1 MEPSRDLA
9 ATKADNSAR
18 STSAR
23 QLIILGTISPLVCRA
38 GLRRK
43 SGDGANP
50 LGYTCVPLLAEA
62 GTAKHAPVRGFL
74 SHSSLFLGKTMA
86 AVSEAVR
93 PAPAPALSRH
103 LMSGNDAV
111 SRAVWEAGV
120 RVAAAYPGTPAT
132 EMLEV
137 ISTYPDIY
145 SEWSVNEKVSLE
157 VAFGASM
164 AGSRSFCAMKHVGM
178 NVASDALMT
187 ITLTGAAGGLV
198 IAIADDVGLSSS
210 QNEQD
215 SRYWGRFAHVPV
227 LEPADSQ
234 EAYDFT
240 LAAFDLSERFQVP
253 VIVRLTT
260 RVCHVKGLVTI
271 GERRERPVAGFAKDV
286 ARWVMVP
293 GAAGR
298 RLPLM
303 FARENAL
310 RAEAEVSA
318 LNRVDPGSDRRVGF
332 ITSGPAY
339 MHVRESF
346 PDAPV
351 LKLGFSCPVPFEL
364 VRTFAQTCDR
374 LVVVEEVEPLIE
386 TEVRAQGLA
395 VFGKDILPRSGE
407 LSPSVLKPAIAG
419 LLGAAAPQTL
429 AAAPVR
435 APIAVFPRPPT
446 MCVACPHLGVY
457 YTLAQLRNVTISG
470 DIGCYTLG
478 FGEPWNALDACVSM
492 GASMGMAL
500 GLDKGRSDAEK
511 DQKIV
516 AVIGDSTFMHM
527 GMQGLLDIVYNR
539 GNVTVLLLDNRAV
552 GMTGGQNNPGTGR
565 GIHGEDAPRVDFAT
579 LVKALGV
586 REERVHVLDPY
597 ELPTLFKTLRQEMK
611 VAEPSVIITNQP
623 CVLVE
628 DYQPRKPYKVL
639 EATCTGCGNCV
650 DVGCPAIHVTRRD
663 TTVKANGREVQR
675 AFVRIESSACTGCG
689 LCLTPCAPD
698 AIVHVDTLAMPIHV
712 VKTH

>member
-1 MEPSRDLA
+1 MSALPGA
-9 ATKADNSAR
+9 ATW
-18 STSAR
+18 
-23 QLIILGTISPLVCRA
+23 
-38 GLRRK
+38 
-43 SGDGANP
+43 
-50 LGYTCVPLLAEA
+50 
-62 GTAKHAPVRGFL
+62 
-74 SHSSLFLGKTMA
+74 
-86 AVSEAVR
+86 
-93 PAPAPALSRH
+93 PAPAHSRH

-111 SRAVWEAGV
+111 ARAVWEAGV
-120 RVAAAYPGTPAT
+120 RVAAGYPGTPAT

-137 ISTYPDIY
+137 ISSYPDIY

-157 VAFGASM
+157 VAFGAAM

-187 ITLTGAAGGLV
+187 ITLTGVAGGLV
-198 IAIADDVGLSSS
+198 IAVADDVGLSSS

-215 SRYWGRFAHVPV
+215 SRYWGRFAHLPL

-234 EAYDFT
+234 EAHDFT
-240 LAAFDLSERFQVP
+240 LAAFELSERFQVP
-253 VIVRLTT
+253 VIVRMTT
-260 RVCHVKGLVTI
+260 RVCHVKGLVTV
-271 GERRERPVAGFAKDV
+271 GERTARPVAGFTKDA

-303 FARENAL
+303 FERENRL
-310 RAEAEVSA
+310 RAEAEVSP
-318 LNRVDPGSDRRVGF
+318 LNVIEMGSDRRVGF

-346 PDAPV
+346 PAAPV
-351 LKLGFSCPVPFEL
+351 LKLGFSCPVPFDL
-364 VRTFAQTCDR
+364 VRSFAAQCDR

-386 TEVRAQGLA
+386 TEVKAQGIA
-395 VFGKDILPRSGE
+395 VHGKDILPRSGE
-407 LSPSVLKPAIAG
+407 LAPSVLKPALAK
-419 LLGAAAPQTL
+419 LLGESLSPPEKAVSKFAPL
-429 AAAPVR
+429 P
-435 APIAVFPRPPT
+435 VFPRPPT

-478 FGEPWNALDACVSM
+478 FGQPWNALDACVSM

-500 GLDKGRSDAEK
+500 GLDKGRAEAEEDK
-511 DQKIV
+511 KIV

-539 GNVTVLLLDNRAV
+539 GNVTVMILDNRAV
-552 GMTGGQNNPGTGR
+552 GMTGGQSNPGTGR

-586 REERVHVLDPY
+586 AEERVHVIDPY
-597 ELPTLFKTLRQEMK
+597 ELPTLFKTLRQETK
-611 VAEPSVIITNQP
+611 IAEPSVIITNQP
-623 CVLVE
+623 CVLGE
-628 DYQPRKPYKVL
+628 DYHARKPFQVL
-639 EATCTGCGNCV
+639 EDVCTGCGNCV

-663 TTVKANGREVQR
+663 TVVKANGKEVAR
-675 AFVRIESSACTGCG
+675 SFVRIESPACTGCG
-689 LCLTPCAPD
+689 LCVQPCAPD
-698 AIVHVDTLAMPIHV
+698 AIVHVPALAMPIHV
-712 VKTH
+712 VKTS